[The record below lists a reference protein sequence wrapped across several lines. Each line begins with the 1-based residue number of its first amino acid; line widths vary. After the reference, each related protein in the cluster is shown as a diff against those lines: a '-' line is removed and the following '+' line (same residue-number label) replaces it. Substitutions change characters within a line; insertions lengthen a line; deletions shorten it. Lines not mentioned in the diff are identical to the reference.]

1 MMKNKAELIGA
12 ILSVL
17 VHTGAA
23 VILFNSSLDILD
35 PPPVESSIL
44 LDFETEITEEQPEQ
58 IRGREPRSEDP
69 DREKPIELAQRS
81 QSPSTV
87 SKQNLTT
94 ATKQDDFGDVDV
106 DKIEHKEEPKLD
118 PRASFPGM
126 SKKDTT
132 LTADHSADKSSQN
145 YKAGQS
151 DGNTVKGNADNRPN
165 AHLKGRKVEGN
176 LPRPEYREQDYGT
189 VVVDIWVDQYGTVQK
204 ALPGGEGTSV
214 SNKNLWAAARKAAME
229 THFNMSANAPALQ
242 QGTITY
248 IFTLK

>member
-1 MMKNKAELIGA
+1 MRKRAEWIGIILTTLVHAGA
-12 ILSVL
+12 ITLLCKLSL
-17 VHTGAA
+17 AT
-23 VILFNSSLDILD
+23 LD

-44 LDFETEITEEQPEQ
+44 LDFEDEITPEVIEQR
-58 IRGREPRSEDP
+58 RGREPRSEDP
-69 DREKPIELAQRS
+69 DKDKPVELAQRS
-81 QSPSTV
+81 ESPSTV

-126 SKKDTT
+126 AKKDTT
-132 LTADHSADKSSQN
+132 LTSDHSAQKSSST

-151 DGNTVKGNADNRPN
+151 DGNTSKGNTDGRPN

-176 LPRPEYREQDYGT
+176 LPRPEYTEQDQGW

-204 ALPGGEGTSV
+204 AVPGGDGTTV

-229 THFNMSANAPALQ
+229 THFNMNADAPALQ
-242 QGTITY
+242 EGTITY
-248 IFTLK
+248 IFKLK